1 MTAARIPPRKWGLRR
16 PEALQA
22 HASIE
27 RAGPGTTSAYTET
40 KLDIVATDDP
50 RVLRLV
56 GELDLITC
64 GRLEKALRDAGA
76 GGLTLDLS
84 ELKFMD
90 SMGIRVLLAA
100 AKGFTDEEPLV
111 LWNPGGEVRRALEVA
126 GLSPAVPGLRV
137 VLDGSDPT
145 PGP

>member
-1 MTAARIPPRKWGLRR
+1 MSAARIPPRKWGLRR

-22 HASIE
+22 HAAIE
-27 RAGPGTTSAYTET
+27 RAGAGSTSAYTET
-40 KLDIVATDDP
+40 KLDIVATDEP

-100 AKGFTDEEPLV
+100 AKGLSDGEMLV
-111 LWNPGGEVRRALEVA
+111 LRHPAGEVKRVLEVA
-126 GLSPAVPGLRV
+126 GLAQGVLGVRV
-137 VLDGSDPT
+137 KLDGSTSP
-145 PGP
+145 PR